1 MGTFG
6 LPNSIP
12 NKYAG
17 PPVNLVPIRSITHR
31 PTTTD
36 KKFPVGQFVI
46 LSENPSTGVAGEL
59 WYLANFSA
67 GVPQWKQIAIGAGS
81 PGIDAI
87 LTDDGA
93 PAIVPDGS
101 GNVSLLGGT
110 GINIIGQGPGSTAT
124 VAVDTSVITTSYAA
138 NVGTA
143 TPTLGILQIVGSSPV
158 STSAAGN
165 AVTISVSQAS
175 TSAVGVVELA
185 TSAETI
191 AGSDTARAVVPS
203 GLTAK
208 LGTQTSGGVAYG
220 TGTSTAIGWT
230 AAGTA
235 NAVLIGGATPT
246 FSTTAT
252 IYVTGIS
259 FDTGSNVLGRYI
271 NTTAFTPVV
280 YGSTGAGTATY
291 QEQSGRYSVVGNNVF
306 VNINLRW
313 TGHTGTGDMMISGL
327 PFIFAAAQSFYP
339 MVCMTQ
345 NITVPAGT
353 MWVVGDGINATTTM
367 EITSSIDAA
376 SFSNVQMSAAGSLH
390 INGWYPTDP

>member
-31 PTTTD
+31 PTATD
-36 KKFPVGQFVI
+36 KKFPVGQLVI
-46 LSENPSTGVAGEL
+46 LSENPSDGVVGEL
-59 WYLANFSA
+59 WYLGSFSA
-67 GVPQWKQIAIGAGS
+67 GVPQWKQIAIGAGA
-81 PGIDAI
+81 PGIDTI
-87 LTDDGA
+87 TTDDGA
-93 PAIVPDGS
+93 PAVEPDGA
-101 GNVSLLGGT
+101 GNVDILGGT
-110 GINIIGQGPGSTAT
+110 GIVTSGQGPGNSITIG
-124 VAVDTSVITTSYAA
+124 VDTSVITTSYAG
-138 NVGTA
+138 NTGTA
-143 TPTLGILQIVGSSPV
+143 TPTLGVLQIVGSSPI

-165 AVTISVSQAS
+165 TVTISAAQA
-175 TSAVGVVELA
+175 TTAAVGVVELA

-235 NAVLIGGATPT
+235 NAVLIGGATPS

-271 NTTAFTPVV
+271 NTTSFTPVV

-327 PFIFAAAQSFYP
+327 PYIFAAAQSFYP
-339 MVCMTQ
+339 MVCMLQ
-345 NITVPAGT
+345 NIAFPAST
-353 MWVVGDGINATTTM
+353 SWVVGDGVNNTTTM
-367 EITSSIDAA
+367 EITA
-376 SFSNVQMSAAGSLH
+376 SRDGTTFSNVQMSAAGSLH